1 MPPMVS
7 REAALLNEC
16 ITMMDQ
22 PFEEEDAFPAAPS
35 SYAAEFAPLQRL
47 RSISQEAR
55 PHFDPSIEDSLSPQD
70 SLSAAGATPALGGQV
85 LDAGPLQGT
94 ASVQPGL
101 THPQFVDA
109 STPYPPARFD
119 GHAPGLGRLNPEWRN
134 GGGAEGYVQG
144 HVPAGSSGV
153 AVEKLGRRKSSSE
166 ADSAFGTW
174 STFEDHNG
182 VDVWPHRVS
191 RYAAP
196 WPATTACI
204 ARGCRDFSS
213 PPPADVTL
221 LCAGEPCST
230 TRVLSPERACAG
242 HARGGAQAAAGVPHL
257 SRGPGARPAPA
268 TCRNTR
274 AVFSGAAA

>member
-1 MPPMVS
+1 MVS

-191 RYAAP
+191 SGVTASGSASWDSTARSAAGGGR
-196 WPATTACI
+196 AVRAGTARQSPHEAI
-204 ARGCRDFSS
+204 ASS
-213 PPPADVTL
+213 DPSRPPRQRTPIK
-221 LCAGEPCST
+221 S
-230 TRVLSPERACAG
+230 
-242 HARGGAQAAAGVPHL
+242 RGGTL
-257 SRGPGARPAPA
+257 WSRGRCSGVRAG
-268 TCRNTR
+268 TR
-274 AVFSGAAA
+274 GRGTGVRRRL

>member
-1 MPPMVS
+1 MVS

-191 RYAAP
+191 RQQPVSPTSLAAQERAP
-196 WPATTACI
+196 HLP
-204 ARGCRDFSS
+204 R
-213 PPPADVTL
+213 VV
-221 LCAGEPCST
+221 
-230 TRVLSPERACAG
+230 TRVRCSPAQRRDRERVSELGQHGAVCS
-242 HARGGAQAAAGVPHL
+242 GGGGELCELGQ
-257 SRGPGARPAPA
+257 
-268 TCRNTR
+268 R
-274 AVFSGAAA
+274 AIPTPL